1 MSAPHV
7 RARILP
13 VALSAGLLVV
23 PSWTAPVQAQE
34 TEPPPPLEQRP
45 IEFPGF
51 EEFTM
56 ENGLR
61 VVVLTYGTQPVANVR
76 LYAPGGGRLVPHELA
91 GLASMTATVLTKG
104 TEARSAVEISET
116 IEGVGGS
123 LSAAGLQDEFYV
135 TASALTDHLPV
146 AFELMADVVK
156 NATFPDDEVE
166 LARRQQLSSLQAQLG
181 QPQAI
186 AARRFASVLYGDDH
200 PYGVSSTPETVRE
213 ISRDDL
219 VAFRDRV
226 LRPGGSLLLVAGRV
240 DRSDVER
247 LARTHLGDWTGTA
260 ASPPTLST
268 PPGRD
273 RTDIYLVHRPGSVQS
288 NIAVGHL
295 GIEPDNPDY
304 FPLVVTNRIL
314 GGGADSRLFR
324 ILREERGWTYG
335 AYSQFTR
342 PADIGRFQA
351 GAEVRTEV
359 TDSTVVELL
368 NQMERL
374 RSEPVP
380 MDELD
385 AARNYLAGSF
395 PLRLE
400 TAAQVA
406 GQLASTLLLG
416 LPVEDLTRY
425 PERIRAVTGD
435 DVQRVAREYLHPD
448 RSAIVVVGDASAVLE
463 SLEAI
468 APVSLFDVEGGTLAR
483 EEVLDEGDPVAWDGS
498 RLEEGLRRYEFFLQG
513 NPMGAADYRLERDGD
528 DWVSTQ
534 TMSTPM
540 ASQETRVRFSAADLI
555 PRSLTQE
562 LAQGPMNVQ
571 ANLEIEDGMLRGNVD
586 LPPQMGGAREVDEAV
601 AAGTLFAGME
611 EFALAV
617 ADLEEGARIS
627 IPVYDVVQGSR
638 MILEARVRGQEE
650 VTVGAG
656 TFDTWRVELSGGQI
670 PMVLYLTVASPHILV
685 RQEFAGQPVRLDLS
699 ARSPL

>member
-1 MSAPHV
+1 MSATHP
-7 RARILP
+7 RTRL
-13 VALSAGLLVV
+13 LSAPLLIALLVI
-23 PSWTAPVQAQE
+23 PSWSSPAAAQE
-34 TEPPPPLEQRP
+34 TEPPPPMEQRP

-51 EEFTM
+51 EEFTL

-61 VVVLTYGTQPVANVR
+61 VVVLTYGTQPVATVR
-76 LYAPGGGRLVPHELA
+76 LYAPGGGRLEPLELA

-104 TEARSAVEISET
+104 TGTRSAVEISET
-116 IEGVGGS
+116 IEGLGGS

-135 TASALTDHLPV
+135 TASALTDHLTA

-156 NATFPDDEVE
+156 NATFPEDEVE

-186 AARRFASVLYGDDH
+186 AGRRFASVLYGDEH
-200 PYGVSSTPETVRE
+200 PYGVGSTPESVRA
-213 ISRDDL
+213 IRRDDL

-226 LRPGGSLLLVAGRV
+226 LRPEGSLLLVAGRV
-240 DRSDVER
+240 ERDEVER
-247 LARTHLGDWTGTA
+247 LARTHLGDWTGRA
-260 ASPPTLST
+260 ATPPALSV

-273 RTDIYLVHRPGSVQS
+273 RTHIYLVHRPGSVQS
-288 NIAVGHL
+288 NIALGHL

-304 FPLVVTNRIL
+304 FPLEVMNRIL
-314 GGGADSRLFR
+314 GGGSDSRLFR

-342 PADIGRFQA
+342 PAEVGRFQA

-368 NQMERL
+368 HQMERL

-380 MDELD
+380 ADELD

-400 TAAQVA
+400 TAGQVA
-406 GQLASTLLLG
+406 GQLASTLLRG
-416 LPVEDLTRY
+416 LPMDDLTRY
-425 PERIRAVTGD
+425 PERIRAVTGEE
-435 DVQRVAREYLHPD
+435 VRRVAREYLHPD

-468 APVSLFDVEGGTLAR
+468 APVSLFDVEGGTLSR
-483 EEVLDEGDPVAWDGS
+483 DEVLGAPEAVAWDAS
-498 RLEEGLRRYEFFLQG
+498 RLEEELRRYEFYVQG
-513 NPMGAADYRLERDGD
+513 NPMGVADYRLERDGD

-534 TMSTPM
+534 TMSAM
-540 ASQETRVRFSAADLI
+540 GSSQETRLRFSAADLS
-555 PRSLTQE
+555 PRSLDQE

-571 ANLEIEDGMLRGNVD
+571 ANLEVADGMLRGNVN
-586 LPPQMGGAREVDEAV
+586 LPPQMGGAREVQEAFPD
-601 AAGTLFAGME
+601 GTFLPGME

-617 ADLEEGARIS
+617 ADLDEGVRLS
-627 IPVYDVVQGSR
+627 IAYYDVMQGNR
-638 MILEARVRGQEE
+638 VTLEARVRGREE
-650 VTVGAG
+650 VTVSAGA
-656 TFDTWRVELSGGQI
+656 FDAWRVELSGGQM
-670 PMVLYLTVASPHILV
+670 PMILYLRVESPHILI
-685 RQEFAGQPVRLDLS
+685 RQDFGGQPIRLDLS

>member
-1 MSAPHV
+1 MNPRPVPTRSLAFAFLGGFLLAPL
-7 RARILP
+7 A
-13 VALSAGLLVV
+13 
-23 PSWTAPVQAQE
+23 APAAHAQE
-34 TEPPPPLEQRP
+34 TEPPPPMEQRP

-61 VVVLTYGTQPVANVR
+61 VVVLTYGTQPVATVR
-76 LYAPGGGRLVPHELA
+76 LYTPGGGQLVPPDLA

-104 TEARSAVEISET
+104 TEARSALEISET
-116 IEGVGGS
+116 IEGVGGN

-135 TASALTDHLPV
+135 TASALTDHLEV

-186 AARRFASVLYGDDH
+186 AARRFASILYGDEH
-200 PYGVSSTPETVRE
+200 PYGVSSTPETVGA
-213 ISRDDL
+213 ISRDD
-219 VAFRDRV
+219 VVEFRDRV
-226 LRPGGSLLLVAGRV
+226 LRPGGSLLLVAGQV
-240 DRSDVER
+240 DRSEVER
-247 LARTHLGDWTGTA
+247 LARTHLGDWTGMA
-260 ASPPTLST
+260 ATPPALST
-268 PPGRD
+268 PPNQE
-273 RTDIYLVHRPGSVQS
+273 RTHIYLVHRPGSVQS
-288 NIAVGHL
+288 NIALGHL

-304 FPLVVTNRIL
+304 FPLVVMNRVL

-342 PADIGRFQA
+342 PAHIGRFQA

-368 NQMERL
+368 HQIERL
-374 RSEPVP
+374 QTEPVP
-380 MDELD
+380 ADEMD

-406 GQLASTLLLG
+406 GQLASTLLRD
-416 LPVEDLTRY
+416 LPMEDLTRY
-425 PERIRAVTGD
+425 PERIRAVSGE
-435 DVQRVAREYLHPD
+435 DVQRAAREYLHPD

-463 SLEAI
+463 SLETI

-483 EEVLDEGDPVAWDGS
+483 EEVLGTPDPIAWDGS
-498 RLEEGLRRYEFFLQG
+498 RLEPGLRRYEFFLQS

-528 DWVSTQ
+528 NWVSTQ

-540 ASQETRVRFSAADLI
+540 ASQESRLRFSAADLA
-555 PRSLTQE
+555 PHSLTQD

-586 LPPQMGGAREVDEAV
+586 LPPQMGGAREVDEAL
-601 AAGTLFAGME
+601 ATGTLLAGME

-638 MILEARVRGQEE
+638 TILEARVRGREE

-670 PMVLYLTVASPHILV
+670 PMVLFLTVESPHILV